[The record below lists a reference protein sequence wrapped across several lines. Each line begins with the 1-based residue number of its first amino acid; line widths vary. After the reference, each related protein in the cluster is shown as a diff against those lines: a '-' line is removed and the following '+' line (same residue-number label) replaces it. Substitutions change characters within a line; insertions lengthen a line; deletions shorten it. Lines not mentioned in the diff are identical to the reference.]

1 MVGDLKNEILD
12 NIKQNKVETIRLQ
25 FTDILGMP
33 KNIVIPSSRLEEA
46 LEEGIMF
53 DGSSIVGYATIEE
66 SDMVAKPDENTFT
79 ILPQTLERRR
89 TAKFT
94 CDIHEPNGNR
104 FAGDPK
110 YALERI
116 MTKVKKKGYDFNVGP
131 ECEFFLFKLNEGK
144 PTTIPND
151 KGGYF
156 DLSPLDLA
164 ENIRGDISATLQELG
179 FNAYTSHHEVAPSQ
193 HEINFHH
200 ADALTTADRVVS
212 LIYVTKAIA
221 LRYGLHA
228 TFMPKPIYGING
240 SGMHTHQSLIGKEGN
255 AFYDSDGK
263 HELSD
268 SAIHYIGGLLK
279 YAREICAVV
288 NSWVNSYKRL
298 VPGYEAPTYISWAN
312 RNRSAL
318 VRIPSK
324 RGEGTRCEL
333 RNPDA
338 AGNPYLQ
345 FAVMLAA
352 GFKGIEKKIE
362 PPEPVEKDI
371 YVLTQRER
379 EELGIEA
386 LPANLGHAL
395 SYMEKSELVLE
406 TLDTHIFTHFLH
418 VKRNEW
424 NDYRTQVTQWEIEK
438 YLPIL

>member
-1 MVGDLKNEILD
+1 
-12 NIKQNKVETIRLQ
+12 
-25 FTDILGMP
+25 
-33 KNIVIPSSRLEEA
+33 
-46 LEEGIMF
+46 
-53 DGSSIVGYATIEE
+53 
-66 SDMVAKPDENTFT
+66 
-79 ILPQTLERRR
+79 
-89 TAKFT
+89 
-94 CDIHEPNGNR
+94 
-104 FAGDPK
+104 
-110 YALERI
+110 
-116 MTKVKKKGYDFNVGP
+116 
-131 ECEFFLFKLNEGK
+131 
-144 PTTIPND
+144 
-151 KGGYF
+151 
-156 DLSPLDLA
+156 
-164 ENIRGDISATLQELG
+164 
-179 FNAYTSHHEVAPSQ
+179 
-193 HEINFHH
+193 
-200 ADALTTADRVVS
+200 
-212 LIYVTKAIA
+212 
-221 LRYGLHA
+221 
-228 TFMPKPIYGING
+228 MPKPIYGING

-255 AFYDSDGK
+255 AFYDPDGK
-263 HELSD
+263 YELSD
-268 SAIHYIGGLLK
+268 SAIYYVGGLLK

-352 GFKGIEKKIE
+352 GFKGMEKKIE

-371 YVLTQRER
+371 YALTQRER

-395 SYMEKSELVLE
+395 SYMEKSELALE
-406 TLDTHIFTHFLH
+406 TLGTHIFNHFLH

-424 NDYRTQVTQWEIEK
+424 NEYRTQVTQWEIKK